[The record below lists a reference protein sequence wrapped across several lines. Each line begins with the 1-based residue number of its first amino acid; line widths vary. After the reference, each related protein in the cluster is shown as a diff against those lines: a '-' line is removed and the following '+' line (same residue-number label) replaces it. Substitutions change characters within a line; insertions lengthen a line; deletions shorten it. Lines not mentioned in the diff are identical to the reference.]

1 MSDAAL
7 ASGSMSEATGAPAAA
22 REPRPIRQ
30 AWSRFA
36 KDPWAVAGLAFMA
49 ALIFSAMFAPWITA
63 HVLRHSAFRLG
74 IMDHARVGGVD
85 VEVVS
90 RLGLPIGPC
99 AAFPLGADL
108 LGRDVLSRMLYGAR
122 VSLLVSGLGTAL
134 ALVVG
139 MIAGLVAGF
148 YRGVADLLV
157 SRFVDAMMAIP
168 VLLLAIALASV
179 LRGSTLWMM
188 VLILALVNWTY
199 LARIIRGEVLSLR
212 ERDFVEAARALGAS
226 DVSVLWRHLVPNL
239 LGPVIVFATLS
250 LAGNILLESALSY
263 LGVGIQPPTPSW
275 GNMIQE
281 GVPLYNVAWWITL
294 FPGLALLLT
303 VLSLNL
309 VGDGLRR
316 AVAPGTEGG
325 HVG

>member
-1 MSDAAL
+1 
-7 ASGSMSEATGAPAAA
+7 MSEAAPL
-22 REPRPIRQ
+22 RQ
-30 AWSRFA
+30 AWDRFSR
-36 KDPWAVAGLAFMA
+36 DPWAVAGLAFMA
-49 ALIFSAMFAPWITA
+49 ALMLSALFAPFIST
-63 HVLRHSAFRLG
+63 HVLGHSAFRLG
-74 IMDHARVGGVD
+74 IMDHTRVGGAD

-90 RLGLPIGPC
+90 KLGLPIGPSPH
-99 AAFPLGADL
+99 FPLGADL

-122 VSLLVSGLGTAL
+122 VSLLVSGLGTLL

-139 MIAGLVAGF
+139 LFAGLVAGF
-148 YRGVADLLV
+148 YRGVPDLLV

-179 LRGSTLWMM
+179 LRGGTIWMM

-212 ERDFVEAARALGAS
+212 ERDFIEAARALGVS
-226 DVSVLWRHLVPNL
+226 DLSVLWRHLVPNL

-316 AVAPGTEGG
+316 AIAPGTEGG